1 MPPINLI
8 GLYPQLYE
16 HPEDAAA
23 LNALQHTA
31 GLDIVVRKLN
41 TWGLER
47 LLRVQLTGS
56 FIHVTQEALPD
67 LYRIFLTA
75 RDRLAIPIT
84 PEFYIRNAGDINAYT
99 AGVDK
104 PIIVLHSGAID
115 ALTDD
120 ELLFLIG
127 HEMGHIKSGHV
138 LYYQIASCLPLVGQI
153 VGNLTLGIGNLL
165 SMGLQGAL
173 MHWAR
178 SSELTADRAGLLAC
192 QNQDSALR
200 SMMKLAG
207 LPKSLAEKVEVK
219 FFIKQAQDFQSFDS
233 STADKIAKQI
243 SLSGAEHPWTVMRAR
258 EVLNWIES
266 GNYQKILDMP
276 HDVAVAR
283 AVAVRRFCD
292 QCGSEAY
299 AADSFCRSCGH
310 CLPVPHPSAVAIPTT
325 ASAPLASACP
335 AADGEKHV
343 ASDAIQPLAQVAAK

>member
-16 HPEDAAA
+16 HPEDSAA

-31 GLDIVVRKLN
+31 GLDILVRKLN
-41 TWGLER
+41 TWGFER

-56 FIHVTQEALPD
+56 FIHVTADALPD
-67 LYRIFLTA
+67 IYRIFLTA

-84 PEFYIRNAGDINAYT
+84 PELYIRNAGDINAFT

-104 PIIVLHSGAID
+104 PIVVLHSVAVD
-115 ALTDD
+115 ALTEE

-153 VGNLTLGIGNLL
+153 IGNLTLGIGNLL
-165 SMGLQGAL
+165 SMGLQAAL
-173 MHWAR
+173 THWAR

-192 QNQDSALR
+192 QSQDAALR

-207 LPKSLAEKVEVK
+207 LPKSLAEKVDVK
-219 FFIKQAQDFQSFDS
+219 HFIKQAQDFQNFDL

-243 SLSGAEHPWTVMRAR
+243 SISGAEHPWTVMRAR
-258 EVLNWIES
+258 EVLTWIE
-266 GNYQKILDMP
+266 GGGYQKILDMP
-276 HDVAVAR
+276 HEVPVPR
-283 AVAVRRFCD
+283 ALAVRRFCD
-292 QCGSEAY
+292 HCGSEA
-299 AADSFCRSCGH
+299 APTDAFCRSCGH
-310 CLPVPHPSAVAIPTT
+310 CLPVPHPTAPAIPAT
-325 ASAPLASACP
+325 ASAPLASACAPEDGGSHVP
-335 AADGEKHV
+335 AYAVE
-343 ASDAIQPLAQVAAK
+343 PLR

>member
-31 GLDIVVRKLN
+31 GLDILIRKLN

-47 LLRVQLTGS
+47 LMRVQLTGS
-56 FIHVTQEALPD
+56 YIHVTPEALPD
-67 LYRIFLTA
+67 LYKLFLTA

-84 PEFYIRNAGDINAYT
+84 PEFYIRNAGDINAFT

-120 ELLFLIG
+120 EVLFLIG

-153 VGNLTLGIGNLL
+153 IGNLTLGIGNLL
-165 SMGLQGAL
+165 SMGLQAAL
-173 MHWAR
+173 THWQR

-192 QNQDSALR
+192 QDRDATLR

-207 LPKSLAEKVEVK
+207 LPRTLAATVDTKY
-219 FFIKQAQDFQSFDS
+219 FIQQAQDFQNFDT

-243 SLSGAEHPWTVMRAR
+243 SISGAEHPWTVMRAR
-258 EVLNWIES
+258 EVLNWIED
-266 GNYQKILDMP
+266 GGYQKILDMP
-276 HDVAVAR
+276 HDVPVAR
-283 AVAVRRFCD
+283 AAAVRRFCD
-292 QCGSEAY
+292 QCGVEAS
-299 AADSFCRSCGH
+299 AADAFCRACGH
-310 CLPVPHPSAVAIPTT
+310 CLPVPRPAAPAVPAT

-335 AADGEKHV
+335 PADG
-343 ASDAIQPLAQVAAK
+343 DPAIPGNAVEALR

>member
-16 HPEDAAA
+16 HPEDSAA

-31 GLDIVVRKLN
+31 GLEILVRKLN
-41 TWGLER
+41 SWGLER

-56 FIHVTQEALPD
+56 FIHVTPEALPD
-67 LYRIFLTA
+67 LYKIFLTA

-104 PIIVLHSGAID
+104 PIIVLHSGAVD
-115 ALTDD
+115 ALNED
-120 ELLFLIG
+120 ELLFLLG

-153 VGNLTLGIGNLL
+153 IGNLTLGIGNLL

-192 QNQDSALR
+192 QNQEATLR

-207 LPKSLAEKVEVK
+207 LPKSVAEKTDVQH
-219 FFIKQAQDFQSFDS
+219 FIKQAKDFQSFDN

-266 GNYQKILDMP
+266 GAYQKILDMP
-276 HDVAVAR
+276 HDVPVAR

-292 QCGSEAY
+292 QCGTEAY
-299 AADSFCRSCGH
+299 PADAFCRSCGH
-310 CLPVPHPSAVAIPTT
+310 CLPVPQPHAAAIPAT
-325 ASAPLASACP
+325 ASAPLASACAP
-335 AADGEKHV
+335 ADGEPHV
-343 ASDAIQPLAQVAAK
+343 PPDATQLLQ